1 MSVHVPVELPG
12 ADTLVAAELALDVLG
27 SVSGED
33 DGGHLVTRY
42 ELLRPRVMDTVRA
55 SEVRLQVPRELGIG
69 GEGLLT
75 QLALELLHVD
85 KLDVVPQGLGHDEA
99 VGTLSVVGVMN
110 SLVMDSEFSHVAECF
125 VTGSTLDIPASGLS
139 DILGDILAVLLLVLL
154 ADHLRLLTDLLVDRV
169 AVELQLVH
177 GGEGHEALAAP
188 EAGPQEAEGRG
199 PGGSSVRK
207 LNVQIF
213 VDVPHVRL
221 PVLLSFE
228 LAVGTQ
234 GAGKPLSGMDRVH
247 VLVPALLLDKF
258 LAKVA
263 KFILLFVI

>member
-1 MSVHVPVELPG
+1 MPVELPG
-12 ADTLVAAELALDVLG
+12 ANTLVAAELALDVLG
-27 SVSGED
+27 PVPGED

-55 SEVRLQVPRELGIG
+55 PEVRLQVPGELGIG

-75 QLALELLHVD
+75 QLALKLLHVD
-85 KLDVVPQGLGHDEA
+85 KLDVVSQGLGHDEA
-99 VGTLSVVGVMN
+99 VGTLGIFGVMN
-110 SLVMDSEFSHVAECF
+110 SLVMDSELSHVTECF
-125 VTGSTLDIPASGLS
+125 VAGFTLDVPSSGLS
-139 DILGDILAVLLLVLL
+139 DILGDIFAVLLLVLL

-169 AVELQLVH
+169 TVELQLVY
-177 GGEGHEALAAP
+177 GGEGHEAITAP

-199 PGGSSVRK
+199 PGGSSVRE

-228 LAVGTQ
+228 LAVWTQ
-234 GAGKPLSGMDRVH
+234 GAGKPLSGMDSVH